1 MEATCNG
8 MMKKRRS
15 VRSYTGEPIADE
27 KLELVLQAGLLAP
40 SGRRIQPW
48 EFIVVRDR
56 ATLSSMA
63 ECREGAA
70 KMLAGADCAVVV
82 LADSEKTDV
91 WVEDC
96 SIAMA
101 FMHLAADSLGL
112 GSCWIQGRLR
122 NAPDGRSTEDYLR
135 ELLGFPEKYR
145 LEAILSLGMTDRHPE
160 ARNENELLWEKIH
173 REKF

>member
-1 MEATCNG
+1 MEATCNE

-91 WVEDC
+91 WV
-96 SIAMA
+96 
-101 FMHLAADSLGL
+101 
-112 GSCWIQGRLR
+112 
-122 NAPDGRSTEDYLR
+122 
-135 ELLGFPEKYR
+135 
-145 LEAILSLGMTDRHPE
+145 
-160 ARNENELLWEKIH
+160 
-173 REKF
+173 